1 MILEPTTGYRRRDS
15 DRPLESA
22 PDSPLRSDGRKSWD
36 KLFTWLRREASEGE
50 PRAAARE
57 ILDQYRRFMAAVG
70 DEEGE
75 LLSNPLLWNED
86 EAARGHWIEGAFH
99 ELSRAAASALQ
110 RFADAA
116 ANAPGDSRVAEL
128 AAVALCACTASIKW
142 AEIAGS
148 GRRAA
153 SMAEVH
159 RTWKLARDLGLDES
173 TPPVP
178 ADGGLEVA
186 LPVRAHYARALM
198 LEAFCRGNLGRQ
210 QVVVLDAWLWAWCAA
225 YRLSDG
231 PAAGALLAVDAGG
244 SRGLRALA
252 DGENLHGQVLVI
264 EPMAEQIEHVVSEF
278 QAGRIFPGHGLSTTF
293 RLEVHVGLLDTL
305 RAFLAV
311 ARKGLALRQR
321 REGCEELVDVFVGL
335 TEILAKAASAVN
347 TSRSPSRP
355 AQGAPGIDSQYEISR
370 RTLRLVD
377 ESESGLGLEGD
388 EGAQPLEV
396 GTLLGL
402 MRDDGSPV
410 VLAEVARRVSRPGHP
425 TRFGVRILARALH
438 RLEISKGDGR
448 GPTQALYLAGTD
460 SSGRQDSVL
469 VAQGDFDPLA
479 DYEIRFPDRVYRVN
493 LNRVRHQ
500 GRGWLLAGVEVAGE
514 RVESAPIAPPAAK
527 APLTLTLAD

>member
-1 MILEPTTGYRRRDS
+1 MALETGAGSRRSAS
-15 DRPLESA
+15 DRA
-22 PDSPLRSDGRKSWD
+22 PDNAADPSLRAEGRKSWD
-36 KLFTWLRREASEGE
+36 KLFAWLRREATEGE

-70 DEEGE
+70 KDEGE
-75 LLSNPLLWNED
+75 LLSNPLLWNDE

-99 ELSRAAASALQ
+99 EFSRAASSALQ

-116 ANAPGDSRVAEL
+116 AIAPGDSRVAEL

-153 SMAEVH
+153 SMAEIH
-159 RTWKLARDLGLDES
+159 RAYRLARDMGLDES
-173 TPPVP
+173 SPPVP
-178 ADGGLEVA
+178 ADGGREVA
-186 LPVRAHYARALM
+186 LPVAAHYARALM

-210 QVVVLDAWLWAWCAA
+210 QVVVLDAWLWEWCTA

-231 PAAGALLAVDAGG
+231 PAAGALLAVDSGG

-264 EPMAEQIEHVVSEF
+264 EPMASQIEHVVREL
-278 QAGRIFPGHGLSTTF
+278 QAGRIFPGHGLSTSF
-293 RLEVHVGLLDTL
+293 RLEVHVALLDTL

-321 REGCEELVDVFVGL
+321 REGCEERVDVFVGL
-335 TEILAKAASAVN
+335 TEILAKAATAVN
-347 TSRSPSRP
+347 VSRSAPRSL
-355 AQGAPGIDSQYEISR
+355 QGLPGIDSQYEIAR

-410 VLAEVARRVSRPGHP
+410 LLAEVARRVSRAGHP
-425 TRFGVRILARALH
+425 TRFGVRILSRALH

-448 GPTQALYLAGTD
+448 GGPTQALYLAGTD
-460 SSGRQDSVL
+460 SSGRQDAVL

-514 RVESAPIAPPAAK
+514 KVECAPPAAK
-527 APLTLTLAD
+527 APLSLTLAD